1 MKTISNFIFF
11 VQHFSGTLHNV
22 KRFIKISRFL
32 NTANVYPPKFVLT
45 PKTSFLNLYKDETF
59 QFFSV
64 LPRVQMNHL
73 QQSHKKTT
81 LAQNIVPK
89 KSKKKHFFVK

>member
-32 NTANVYPPKFVLT
+32 NTANVYLLKFVLA

-64 LPRVQMNHL
+64 LPRVHSL
-73 QQSHKKTT
+73 TKKTI
-81 LAQNIVPK
+81 LAQNIVPI
-89 KSKKKHFFVK
+89 KSQTKHFFVK